1 MKQSARFAE
10 LGIDHASPMQGG
22 LVRVTA
28 KHIVDGRAARQDSG
42 DDGKKTE
49 NYQTGHY
56 QPIARADLFHVT
68 TSLDHPGD
76 KVRLIAKGR

>member
-1 MKQSARFAE
+1 
-10 LGIDHASPMQGG
+10 MQRG
-22 LVRVTA
+22 LVRVA
-28 KHIVDGRAARQDSG
+28 AEHIVDGRAARQHAG
-42 DDGKKTE
+42 DDGEKTE